1 MSTATE
7 QLITAVDFVGIH
19 TRDLATAADFYG
31 GTLGLRRSVWI
42 PERNYAEF
50 ETGNLTLSLMNA
62 EGMGLKHTALR
73 NPLAF
78 RVDDVAAARAT
89 LEGRGV
95 TFCSRDPRHR
105 RLPHGVLRGS
115 GWQLADAAS
124 PVRAARDRV
133 LRESASPA

>member
-1 MSTATE
+1 MSTATD

-62 EGMGLKHTALR
+62 EAMGLEHTSLR

-95 TFCSRDPRHR
+95 TFAAETLDSGVCHMAFFEDPDGNSLMLHR
-105 RLPHGVLRGS
+105 RYAP
-115 GWQLADAAS
+115 
-124 PVRAARDRV
+124 RV
-133 LRESASPA
+133 TES

>member
-95 TFCSRDPRHR
+95 TFAAETLDTGVCHMAFFEDPDGNSLMLHR
-105 RLPHGVLRGS
+105 RYAP
-115 GWQLADAAS
+115 
-124 PVRAARDRV
+124 RV
-133 LRESASPA
+133 TES